1 MPLVNNAAEGTLT
14 IDSVDMNIANGA
26 WGIIGDERGVGGYV
40 KLWADFDVRGEDRI
54 LPSVTG
60 VIAYQR
66 RRTVTRHDFRLIV
79 VGDVIGETGAPE
91 ADTRIGLEEN
101 IEYLRENVID
111 PVDTATGT
119 RSATLTMPSG
129 NTRDAEIHV
138 LSVTTQ
144 SYQLRE
150 CDSIWI
156 ATLHISIPSGRFAY
170 SSSS

>member
-1 MPLVNNAAEGTLT
+1 MPLVHNANEGTMT
-14 IDSVDMNIANGA
+14 IDSVSMNPANGA
-26 WGIIGDERGVGGYV
+26 WGVIGDERGKGGYV
-40 KLWADFDVRGEDRI
+40 PLWAEFEVRGDDRI

-66 RRTVTRHDFRLIV
+66 RRTVTRHDLRLIV

-91 ADTRIGLEEN
+91 LDTRVGLEEN
-101 IEYLRENVID
+101 IEYLRENVIE
-111 PVDTATGT
+111 PVNTSTGM

-129 NTRDAEIHV
+129 NTREANIHV
-138 LSVTTQ
+138 LRVTTQ
-144 SYQLRE
+144 SYMLRE

-170 SSSS
+170 STS